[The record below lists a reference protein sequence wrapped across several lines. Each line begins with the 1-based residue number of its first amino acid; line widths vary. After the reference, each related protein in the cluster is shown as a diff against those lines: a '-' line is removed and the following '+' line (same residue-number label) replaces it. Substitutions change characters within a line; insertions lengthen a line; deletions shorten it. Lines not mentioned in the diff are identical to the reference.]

1 MFPLDVLSLW
11 TGSRRL
17 NQAQTGEEHILSCHR
32 FVLGDIQGLTTEHIT
47 RVSTLTGWGQPWK
60 KSWPNELYLNAEND
74 IIYEGN
80 KGQVLLWV
88 VLFMPSLIDFSC
100 TDLAVGLESSA
111 TNNRR
116 SGVLRARN
124 LHENNYSS
132 TMVIPRAFEIRDV
145 IYWVFFF

>member
-1 MFPLDVLSLW
+1 
-11 TGSRRL
+11 
-17 NQAQTGEEHILSCHR
+17 
-32 FVLGDIQGLTTEHIT
+32 
-47 RVSTLTGWGQPWK
+47 
-60 KSWPNELYLNAEND
+60 
-74 IIYEGN
+74 
-80 KGQVLLWV
+80 
-88 VLFMPSLIDFSC
+88 MPSLIDFSC

-145 IYWVFFF
+145 IYWVFFNIFSIYNNKYVMIHSGLFVLNDRNYVTAESAFEYHFTNAPIVIILTQPKEQ